1 MNNLRNY
8 NNLSNPFVPAGKKS
22 NLTLT
27 FIYAEVSQ
35 YVKDLRASNGTIIYH
50 PGAAKVP
57 WGERRPKH
65 KSKVSPFFSLLV
77 NNLVLET

>member
-22 NLTLT
+22 NRTLT

-57 WGERRPKH
+57 
-65 KSKVSPFFSLLV
+65 
-77 NNLVLET
+77 